1 MGGQQFLDRK
11 SYLDVFNFE
20 IVSMQILV
28 VMHKYQREKLLLL
41 KKQWITVRDWF
52 FAPKILLQRRV
63 LKSGPSDM
71 AAKLFNQET
80 KHFLTKVNL
89 KL

>member
-28 VMHKYQREKLLLL
+28 VMHRYQREKLLLL
-41 KKQWITVRDWF
+41 KKQWITVRD
-52 FAPKILLQRRV
+52 
-63 LKSGPSDM
+63 
-71 AAKLFNQET
+71 
-80 KHFLTKVNL
+80 
-89 KL
+89 